1 MSCKNIDKI
10 IKEIDDGLVK
20 FIKDG
25 KYKEVLMSI
34 SNLNKYSLNNQL
46 YILTQFP
53 NAKTVYGIKGWNK
66 LERHVKKSEHAIKIF
81 CPIIKKDIEEN
92 EKKEKIVGY
101 RSKNVFDISQTEGK
115 ELDVFRFDQNIV
127 IENKYEIE
135 KSIIEYA
142 KTIGFS
148 VLFIDADTIEEDVYG
163 LCDKTRKIIKVRNDL
178 ASLQEVSTLIHE
190 CAHACAHS
198 IYRPD
203 FEGLTIKEKREIKEV
218 EAESIACIVCD
229 YLGLDTKN
237 FNFSYITAWASGDIR
252 KFRHNLEQIKY
263 YATKIIEGIENN
275 LTDEKNIYQT
285 I

>member
-81 CPIIKKDIEEN
+81 CPIIKKEIEEN

-115 ELDVFRFDQNIV
+115 ELDVFRFDQNMV

-135 KSIIEYA
+135 KSIIDYA

-178 ASLQEVSTLIHE
+178 SPLQEVSTLIHE
-190 CAHACAHS
+190 CAHASAHS
-198 IYRPD
+198 LYRVD
-203 FEGLTIKEKREIKEV
+203 FEGLTLKEKREIKEV
-218 EAESIACIVCD
+218 EAESIACIVCA

-263 YATKIIEGIENN
+263 YAEKIIEGIENKFS
-275 LTDEKNIYQT
+275 EREV
-285 I
+285 

>member
-53 NAKTVYGIKGWNK
+53 SAKTVYGIKGWNK
-66 LERHVKKSEHAIKIF
+66 LERHVKKNEHAIKIF
-81 CPIIKKDIEEN
+81 CPIIKKEIEEN

-101 RSKNVFDISQTEGK
+101 RTKNVFDISQTEGK
-115 ELDVFRFDQNIV
+115 ELDVFRFDENVV
-127 IENKYEIE
+127 IENKEEIK
-135 KSIIEYA
+135 KSIIDYA
-142 KTIGFS
+142 KSIGFN
-148 VLFIDADTIEEDVYG
+148 VLFVDSNTIEEDVYG
-163 LCDKTRKIIKVRNDL
+163 LCDKTHKIIKVRNDL
-178 ASLQEVSTLIHE
+178 TCLQELSTLIHE

-218 EAESIACIVCD
+218 EAESIACIICT

-237 FNFSYITAWASGDIR
+237 FNFSYITAWASGDIK
-252 KFRHNLEQIKY
+252 KFRHNLEHIKH
-263 YATKIIEGIENN
+263 YALKIIEGIENN
-275 LTDEKNIYQT
+275 LSKDKKICQAL
-285 I
+285 